1 MGKQIIQYGTQRS
14 RRKDSGGHRV
24 GRVREG
30 KKRKTASE
38 ISFALA
44 MDGG

>member
-1 MGKQIIQYGTQRS
+1 MGQQITQYGTQRS
-14 RRKDSGGHRV
+14 REKGQWGHRV
-24 GRVREG
+24 GRVREE

-38 ISFALA
+38 ISVVLA